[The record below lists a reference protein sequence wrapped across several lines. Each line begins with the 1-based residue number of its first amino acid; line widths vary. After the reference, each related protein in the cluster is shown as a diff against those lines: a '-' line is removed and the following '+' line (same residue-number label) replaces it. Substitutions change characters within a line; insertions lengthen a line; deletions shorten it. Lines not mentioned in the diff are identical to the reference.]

1 MQTTAAVAVR
11 GAENPFR
18 KQGFLCLGP
27 LLRCNLGRNIGC
39 IKAGMLIV
47 ISVAMGVRDT
57 KPICSVSL
65 DLPGRTRAAAAL
77 ENAGRK
83 MSTVTT
89 AAPATATLGATR
101 WSQLIF
107 VILCMVLI
115 ANLQYG
121 WTLFVNPINKATGW
135 SIAAIQFAYSVFIAL
150 ETWLTPIQGWI
161 VDVLGPKRGPKVMVA
176 FGGLAVALGWLINSV
191 ADSLTMLYVG
201 AIISGAGGGAIYATS
216 VGHAVKW
223 FPDRRGLAVG
233 LTAAGYGAGA
243 ALTVIPIRYMIDTS
257 GYQSAFFWFGLLQGG
272 VVFILAWLLRAPE
285 PGELPST
292 AAPKVQQSKRSYSPG
307 EVLKAPVFWLMYIMF
322 VMVSA
327 SGLMAAAQIAPI
339 ASDFGVANTVVL
351 LGGTTLT
358 VALIVDNVANGAA
371 RPLFGWISDNIGREY
386 TMAIAF
392 GLGGLAYWLLGS
404 LGTAPWA
411 FVVFAAM
418 IFLTWGEIFSL
429 FPSTCTDTF
438 GPKFATV
445 NLSLLYTAKGTSAF
459 LTPLANVIKD
469 ATGSWHMVFLVTTL
483 MNFAV
488 VGLAL
493 FVLRPMR
500 RRAMEQ
506 SG

>member
-1 MQTTAAVAVR
+1 MQ
-11 GAENPFR
+11 
-18 KQGFLCLGP
+18 
-27 LLRCNLGRNIGC
+27 LL
-39 IKAGMLIV
+39 
-47 ISVAMGVRDT
+47 S
-57 KPICSVSL
+57 
-65 DLPGRTRAAAAL
+65 
-77 ENAGRK
+77 
-83 MSTVTT
+83 
-89 AAPATATLGATR
+89 
-101 WSQLIF
+101 
-107 VILCMVLI
+107 VILCMIMI

-121 WTLFVNPINKATGW
+121 WTLFVNPINKTHGW

-150 ETWLTPIQGWI
+150 ETWLTPIEGWI
-161 VDVLGPKRGPKVMVA
+161 VDVLGPKRGPKLVVA
-176 FGGLAVALGWLINSV
+176 AGGLLVAVGWVINSV
-191 ADSLTMLYVG
+191 ADSLAMLYVG
-201 AIISGAGGGAIYATS
+201 AIVSGTGGGAIYATS

-243 ALTVIPIRYMIDTS
+243 ALTVIPIRYVIDTS
-257 GYQSAFFWFGLLQGG
+257 GYEAAFLWFGIFQGG
-272 VVFILAWLLRAPE
+272 AVFLLAWLLRAPD
-285 PGELPST
+285 PGEIPASL
-292 AAPKVQQSKRSYSPG
+292 APKVQQSAKSYTPAQ
-307 EVLKAPVFWLMYIMF
+307 VLTTPVFWLMYIMF

-392 GLGGLAYWLLGS
+392 GLGGFAYWLLGS
-404 LGTAPWA
+404 LGTSPWA

-445 NLSLLYTAKGTSAF
+445 NLSLLYTAKGASAF
-459 LTPLANVIKD
+459 LTPVANLIKD
-469 ATGSWHMVFLVTTL
+469 ATGSWQMVFLVTTL
-483 MNFAV
+483 MNFV
-488 VGLAL
+488 VVALAL

-500 RRAMEQ
+500 RRAMERT
-506 SG
+506 